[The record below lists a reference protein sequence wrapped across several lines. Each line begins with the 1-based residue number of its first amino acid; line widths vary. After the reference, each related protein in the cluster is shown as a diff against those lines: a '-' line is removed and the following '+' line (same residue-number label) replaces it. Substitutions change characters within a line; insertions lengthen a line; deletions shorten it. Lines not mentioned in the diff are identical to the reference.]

1 MNDNDLKYLKE
12 EFPKYQG
19 RMLRGD
25 VLASYYEAERILK
38 GMETIKKRSCGCNYA
53 SMGREVDNLYKNW
66 LDNAEK
72 T

>member
-1 MNDNDLKYLKE
+1 MNSNDKIYLKE

-38 GMETIKKRSCGCNYA
+38 GLKSIKKRSCGCNYS
-53 SMGREVDNLYKNW
+53 SMGRDVDRLYENW
-66 LDNAEK
+66 LQNETK

>member
-1 MNDNDLKYLKE
+1 MNNDTKYLKE

-38 GMETIKKRSCGCNYA
+38 GLKTIKKRSCGCNYS
-53 SMGREVDNLYKNW
+53 SMGREVDKLYENW
-66 LDNAEK
+66 LQNE
-72 T
+72 TQT